1 MQHTRGIVNT
11 YGVYQTFYQT
21 NFLSSESESNIS
33 WIGSIQAF
41 LLFIVGAV
49 AGPVFDAGYLKS
61 LIWTGAILSVLGM
74 MLTSISSRYWQVLL
88 SQGVVVGIG
97 TGCLFIAAISII
109 SQYFTT
115 KKVFAYGI
123 TSTGSSIGES
133 NFRNDVI

>member
-1 MQHTRGIVNT
+1 M

-21 NFLSSESESNIS
+21 DFLSSESESNIS

-41 LLFIVGAV
+41 LLYIVGAA
-49 AGPVFDAGYLKS
+49 AGPVFDAGYLQP

-74 MLTSISSRYWQVLL
+74 MLTSISITYWQVLL

-115 KKVFAYGI
+115 KKIFAYGI
-123 TSTGSSIGES
+123 TSTGSSIGQS
-133 NFRNDVI
+133 NL